1 MKGGRRFVE
10 VALPLPLSPTYTY
23 ELPQKFRDEVAC
35 GSRVLVPFGRKLTT
49 GYVVDFVSQPQFP
62 LEKIKKVSEL
72 LDEKPLIA
80 EFMLRLTKWAA
91 DYYLTSWGE
100 FIKACLPAGINIE
113 SHTVVSISDAGL
125 RWAEKLAS
133 SEEKLPHRF
142 RVLKHLQS
150 EPALP
155 VKRLKRLFPS
165 SSFYSSLS
173 WLHKEGFITLREKL
187 SGRASPARRRAE
199 KEPFEEALPGSE
211 KPIELTPLQ
220 QEVYSRIVQEMDKGS
235 FSTILLH
242 GVTGSGKTEIYIM
255 AVKKVLAE
263 GKSALILVPE
273 IGLTPQLS
281 RRFGSCLGNTVAV
294 LHSGLG
300 RGERLDEWWRVK
312 RGEAKVVMGTRSAV
326 FAPLQNIGIIIVD
339 EEHDASYKQEESPRY
354 NGRDVAIVRAKMQE
368 VVVLLGSATPSLES
382 YYKAQ
387 QGKYLY
393 LSLPTRVSNRQLA
406 EAEIVDMKEELK
418 REGGTFLLSEK
429 LLNAIKERLARK
441 EQVMLLINRRGYASF
456 LLCRSCAYT
465 PLCPHCSLALTFHQ
479 RPKRLMCHY
488 CGYSR
493 LSPVQCPQ
501 CQGEYLHMVGEGS
514 EKFEEVLKVMLPE
527 EAICRMDRDTTRRKG
542 SYEKILTALAEESIR
557 ILVGTQMIAKGHDY
571 PKVTLVGVVA
581 SDTAL
586 CLPDFR
592 SSERNFQLLTQ
603 VAGRA
608 GRGDIPGKVII
619 QTYYPDHYSI
629 SFACQ
634 QDYDSFYK
642 QELKF
647 RKWMKYPPFTSIIN
661 LVVKGRDRERVKK
674 KAELLAQQLREH
686 RDSSLIIMGPAPAP
700 LARIK
705 GEYRYQLILKGRVRT
720 RMKRCLQ
727 QSLEALSS
735 KRISTKNL
743 QIDVD
748 PMSMM

>member
-1 MKGGRRFVE
+1 MKERRRFIE

-23 ELPQKFRDEVAC
+23 ELPIKLQDKVAC

-49 GYVVDFVSQPQFP
+49 GYVVDFTSQPQIP
-62 LEKIKKVSEL
+62 LEKIKKVREL
-72 LDEKPLIA
+72 LDEKPLIT

-100 FIKACLPAGINIE
+100 FIKGSLPAGINIE
-113 SHTVVSISDAGL
+113 SHTVVSISDAGR
-125 RWAEKLAS
+125 RWVGKLAS

-187 SGRASPARRRAE
+187 EGRASTARPRAE
-199 KEPFEEALPGSE
+199 KEPFEEAPQSSE
-211 KPIELTPLQ
+211 KHIKLTPLQ
-220 QEVYSRIVQEMDKGS
+220 QEVYSRIVEEMDKGS
-235 FSTILLH
+235 FSVILLH

-263 GKSALILVPE
+263 GRNALILVPE
-273 IGLTPQLS
+273 IGLTPQLN
-281 RRFGSCLGNTVAV
+281 RRFSSYFGNTVAV

-312 RGEAKVVMGTRSAV
+312 RGEAKVVLGTRSAV
-326 FAPLQNIGIIIVD
+326 FAPLQNIGIIIID

-354 NGRDVAIVRAKMQE
+354 NGRDVAIVRAKMEE

-382 YYKAQ
+382 YYKAK

-418 REGGTFLLSEK
+418 RERGAVLFSERLLT
-429 LLNAIKERLARK
+429 AIKERLSRK
-441 EQVMLLINRRGYASF
+441 EQVMLLVNRRGYASF

-479 RPKRLMCHY
+479 RPKRLICHY

-493 LSPVQCPQ
+493 LPPKKCPQ
-501 CQGEYLHMVGEGS
+501 CEGEYLHMVGEGS
-514 EKFEEVLKVMLPE
+514 EKFEEVLRGMLTG

-542 SYEKILTALAEESIR
+542 SYEKILAELADEKIKL
-557 ILVGTQMIAKGHDY
+557 LVGTQMIAKGHDY
-571 PKVTLVGVVA
+571 PKITLVGVVA
-581 SDTAL
+581 SDSAL

-629 SFACQ
+629 RFACQ
-634 QDYDSFYK
+634 QDYASFYQ
-642 QELKF
+642 QELRF
-647 RKWMKYPPFTSIIN
+647 RRWMKYPPFTSIIN

-674 KAELLAQQLREH
+674 KAELLAQQLREN
-686 RDSSLIIMGPAPAP
+686 RDGTLIIMGPALAP

-705 GEYRYQLILKGRVRT
+705 GEYRYQVILKGRVRT

-727 QSLEALSS
+727 QSLEALRS
-735 KRISTKNL
+735 KRIGMKNL
-743 QIDVD
+743 QVDVD
-748 PMSMM
+748 PMNMM